1 MHGLSHKPS
10 VRNMDHSI
18 IKNSL
23 INTNNLLV
31 MSFSAVNNK
40 VIKSQD

>member
-18 IKNSL
+18 MKNILNTTL
-23 INTNNLLV
+23 IVLLP
-31 MSFSAVNNK
+31 FSVVNNK

>member
-23 INTNNLLV
+23 INTNLLV
-31 MSFSAVNNK
+31 VSFSVVNNK